1 MKKSYTPDE
10 IFRAFKSIN
19 ENLDMPVTLNITQ
32 LTNVLKNQVG
42 CPYSINTIS
51 LYVKAN
57 MIKRVSRNNYVISKV
72 TLEQCRFFAKE
83 LHKYRSRYYNQDTGE
98 YIRKT
103 VEPSATTNNNLLDSF
118 KDLTLTQI
126 QSLCKELG
134 IKIIIQ

>member
-19 ENLDMPVTLNITQ
+19 EQLDMSVTLNIKQ
-32 LTNVLKNQVG
+32 LTNTLKNQVG
-42 CPYSINTIS
+42 CPHSINTIS

-57 MIKRVSRNNYVISKV
+57 MIKRVSRNNYVINKV
-72 TLEQCRFFAKE
+72 TLEQCRFFSKE
-83 LHKYRSRYYNQDTGE
+83 LHKFRSRYYNQETKE
-98 YIRKT
+98 YIKKT
-103 VEPSATTNNNLLDSF
+103 VEPSTLSTNNLLDSF

-134 IKIIIQ
+134 IKIVIQ